1 MECVEPTCCSHM
13 HTHMHTWDEKESR
26 EESYWPT
33 VAEGNQQEEIKV
45 RIHSVFRGNGERREK
60 QEGVKKKVD
69 VRRDSLDEKSQ
80 HCSSIQ
86 PVWCSMRGAAVE
98 YSRTQPSSGFCR
110 CQ

>member
-45 RIHSVFRGNGERREK
+45 RIHSVFSGQRRKEGKTRGGKKEGGCEER
-60 QEGVKKKVD
+60 
-69 VRRDSLDEKSQ
+69 
-80 HCSSIQ
+80 Q
-86 PVWCSMRGAAVE
+86 P
-98 YSRTQPSSGFCR
+98 
-110 CQ
+110 